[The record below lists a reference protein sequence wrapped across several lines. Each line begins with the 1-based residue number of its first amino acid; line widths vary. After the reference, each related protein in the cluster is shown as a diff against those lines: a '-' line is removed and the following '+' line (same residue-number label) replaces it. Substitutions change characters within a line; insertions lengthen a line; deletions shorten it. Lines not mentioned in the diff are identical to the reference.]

1 MEQSTPVH
9 PRTAAASERSLP
21 GARLPLRVG
30 FTSGPASGLASAVDA
45 VDVGGPERARRGP
58 VEELDALVVDRPGD
72 GLPADALRRLCE
84 HARARGLPVIGLR
97 RGGEEPAW
105 AGLAD
110 LETGDPGSTEELTAA
125 PAVDISRFNPDLFA
139 PDGIAGFM
147 AALDEQVAPDQLGAS
162 FTMLRSATRFDPVT
176 VRTSAEPVDV
186 SLPDGVIAGRELE
199 TDAEL
204 LEVLHKRLG
213 VLDHP
218 SFHASEFE
226 RAGWIAKLCAAGV
239 PVCAAE
245 ISDPLRAMLGA
256 ELAALIEPLRPRDLA
271 DLDRRERASV
281 ALRRAALREHSATA
295 RWRQIAAAA
304 GLSLPARPKVSV
316 ILSTRRES
324 WLEHGIA
331 QVARQTYEPREL
343 VVCLHGD
350 EFAPGTAERVGSL
363 YQAAQQRRGSGH
375 ALAGGEC
382 KVIRVDGELTLG
394 DALNA
399 GVEASAGELVTKMD
413 DDDYYST
420 EHLWDLV
427 LALEY
432 SGADLVGKAA
442 EFVYL
447 EEIDVTVRQIS
458 HDVDTRMAGG
468 GMMAVKG
475 PLREVGGWPQR
486 SRAEDLYLI
495 RRFTG
500 AGRPI
505 RRIPPHGYILNR
517 HGVDHTWRP
526 QVDYFLFRSERQ
538 WRGLGF
544 DVTSIDAPTDPYS
557 RIPEHSVVR

>member
-1 MEQSTPVH
+1 MEQSTPA
-9 PRTAAASERSLP
+9 PTQDPEASERSLP
-21 GARLPLRVG
+21 GAPLPLRVG
-30 FTSGPASGLASAVDA
+30 FAASLAAGLASAVEA
-45 VDVGGPERARRGP
+45 VEIGGPQRRQRGP
-58 VEELDALVVDRPGD
+58 ADGPLESVDALVVDRPGTA
-72 GLPADALRRLCE
+72 LPPDALRALCE
-84 HARARGLPVIGLR
+84 RARAGGIPVIGLR
-97 RGGEEPAW
+97 RDGEDPAW

-110 LETGDPGSTEELTAA
+110 LETGNPGSTDELTAA
-125 PAVDISRFNPDLFA
+125 PAVDIGLFNPDLFT
-139 PDGIAGFM
+139 PDGVAGYM
-147 AALDEQVAPDQLGAS
+147 AALDDDADPAGLVAS
-162 FTMLRSATRFDPVT
+162 FALLTAATRFDPVT
-176 VRTSAEPVDV
+176 LRTSAELIDV
-186 SLPDGVIAGRELE
+186 PLPSGVVAGRDFES
-199 TDAEL
+199 DAEL
-204 LEVLHKRLG
+204 LGVLHRRLG

-218 SFHASEFE
+218 TFHASEFE

-245 ISDPLRAMLGA
+245 ISDELAAMLGA
-256 ELAALIEPLRPRDLA
+256 ELAELLEPLRPRDLA

-281 ALRRAALREHSATA
+281 ALRRAALREHSASA

-304 GLSLPARPKVSV
+304 GLELPARPKVSV

-350 EFAPGTAERVGSL
+350 EFAPGTSERIRSL
-363 YQAAQQRRGSGH
+363 Y
-375 ALAGGEC
+375 GGDC

-475 PLREVGGWPQR
+475 PLQAIGGWPQR

-544 DVTSIDAPTDPYS
+544 GVTAIDAPTDPYT
-557 RIPEHSVVR
+557 RIPPESEVR

>member
-1 MEQSTPVH
+1 MEQSTPATTH
-9 PRTAAASERSLP
+9 APDAGERSLP

-30 FTSGPASGLASAVDA
+30 FAAAVSTGLASAVEA
-45 VDVGGPERARRGP
+45 LEIGGPQHRRRVAAEAP
-58 VEELDALVVDRPGD
+58 VESLDALVVDRPGPH
-72 GLPADALRRLCE
+72 LSRDALRALCE
-84 HARARGLPVIGLR
+84 RARAAGVPVIALR
-97 RGGEEPAW
+97 RDGEEAAW
-105 AGLAD
+105 TGLAD
-110 LETGDPGSTEELTAA
+110 VETGNPGSTDELTAA
-125 PAVDISRFNPDLFA
+125 PAVDIGTFNPDPFT
-139 PDGIAGFM
+139 PDGVAGYM
-147 AALDEQVAPDQLGAS
+147 ATLDRDAAPAGLSAS
-162 FTMLRSATRFDPVT
+162 FEMLQAATRFDPVT
-176 VRTSAEPVDV
+176 LRTSAELIDV
-186 SLPDGVIAGRELE
+186 PLPAGVVAGRGFES
-199 TDAEL
+199 DAEL
-204 LEVLHKRLG
+204 IEVLHRRLG

-245 ISDPLRAMLGA
+245 ISDS
-256 ELAALIEPLRPRDLA
+256 LAALLGTELAGLLEPLRPRDLA

-304 GLSLPARPKVSV
+304 GLSVPARPKVSV

-350 EFAPGTAERVGSL
+350 EFAPGTRERVRSL
-363 YQAAQQRRGSGH
+363 Y
-375 ALAGGEC
+375 GGDC

-399 GVEASAGELVTKMD
+399 GVESSAGELVTKMD

-447 EEIDVTVRQIS
+447 EEIDVTVRQVS

-475 PLREVGGWPQR
+475 PLQAIGGWPQR

-544 DVTSIDAPTDPYS
+544 EVTAIDAPTDPYT
-557 RIPEHSVVR
+557 RIPPDSVVR